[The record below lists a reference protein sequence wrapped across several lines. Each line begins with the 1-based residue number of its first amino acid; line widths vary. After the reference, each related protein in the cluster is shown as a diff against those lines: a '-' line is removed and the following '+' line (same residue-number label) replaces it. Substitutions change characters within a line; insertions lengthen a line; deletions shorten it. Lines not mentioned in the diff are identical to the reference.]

1 MFITNEHVGD
11 RSRME
16 DWKYVRIHLIV
27 PDVCERF
34 SKVLTFE
41 IVRGYDPLT
50 PPDLLQH
57 EYPLTP
63 ESLKTILE
71 GRNAAV
77 DILNGKDD
85 RLIIV
90 IGPCSIHDPKA
101 ALEYAERLHK
111 EAEKHKGELLIVM
124 RAYLENQEQLLDGK
138 V

>member
-1 MFITNEHVGD
+1 MLNKCCYIAIAKDAAKILT
-11 RSRME
+11 
-16 DWKYVRIHLIV
+16 
-27 PDVCERF
+27 PD
-34 SKVLTFE
+34 

-71 GRNAAV
+71 GRNSAV

-101 ALEYAERLHK
+101 ALEYADRLHK
-111 EAEKHKGELLIVM
+111 EAEKHKV
-124 RAYLENQEQLLDGK
+124 NS
-138 V
+138 